1 MTQPS
6 SIRASFETVLGSDAV
21 LDDPKVLEAHA
32 VDGVRPRVVVFP
44 ESTDAVADVVR
55 LCMREKLALVP
66 RGSGSKMAAGYP
78 PERLDLV
85 LSTERLQRIVDM
97 DTANLTV
104 TVEAGV
110 RFKTVQT
117 ALAGEENR
125 CYLPLEDPVTLA
137 PEEICSD
144 RENRGCFIPMS
155 PPHSRTATLGGIVA
169 ANSSGPT
176 RLLHGLPRDLV
187 LGVRYVTPA
196 GEIVGMGGKTVKNV
210 SGYDVSKLMIGSRGS
225 LGVLCEMTLRLLPLP
240 ERVGTEFFV
249 FNDGKDA
256 RRFVDRVFEI
266 PLLPAAVEVLNPRAC
281 TLLAPTQVDGTAD
294 TSWGVALALEGV
306 EEAVVRMSEEFKDM
320 GAEAGARVHLHLEDE
335 THARFWEH
343 HGHVEETLAEQYMNL
358 VSVRTVYPISGYGT
372 VMDRFEALSAERAL
386 DAVGIFQAGSGTAR
400 IQLLPSGGEA
410 EGVGEKVLPVIAGIQ
425 ESCAGLGGSL
435 VVERAASAWKEAL
448 PLWGTEPDALIVMK
462 RIKEQMDPDRLFC
475 PGRFMG
481 RI

>member
-1 MTQPS
+1 MTEPS
-6 SIRASFETVLGSDAV
+6 SIRASLETVLDPEAV
-21 LDDPKVLEAHA
+21 LDDPKVLEDYA
-32 VDGVRPRVVVFP
+32 VDGVRPRAVVLP
-44 ESTDAVADVVR
+44 GNTDAVAEVVR
-55 LCMREKLALVP
+55 LCLREKLALIP
-66 RGSGSKMAAGYP
+66 RGSGSKTAGGYP

-85 LSTERLQRIVDM
+85 LSTERLHRIVDM

-104 TVEAGV
+104 TAEAGV
-110 RFKTVQT
+110 RFQTVQT

-225 LGVLCEMTLRLLPLP
+225 LGVLCEMTFRLLPLP
-240 ERVGTEFFV
+240 ERVGTAV
-249 FNDGKDA
+249 FAFDDREDA
-256 RRFVDRVFEI
+256 CGFVDRVFET
-266 PLLPAAVEVLNPRAC
+266 PLLPAAVEVLSPRAFA
-281 TLLAPTQVDGTAD
+281 LLVPKQGDGPVDTV
-294 TSWGVALALEGV
+294 WGVALALEGV
-306 EEAVVRMSEEFKDM
+306 EEAVGRMIGVFKDM
-320 GAEAGARVHLHLEDE
+320 GTEAGARTHLHLEDE
-335 THARFWEH
+335 AHARFWEH
-343 HGHVEETLAEQYMNL
+343 YGHVEEILEGRYPNL
-358 VSVRTVYPISGYGT
+358 VSVRVVHPISGYDT
-372 VMDRFEALSAERAL
+372 VMGRVEALSAERSL
-386 DAVGIFQAGSGTAR
+386 DAVGVFQAGSGTAR
-400 IQLLPSGGEA
+400 ILFLPSGGET
-410 EGVGEKVLPVIAGIQ
+410 EGVEERVLPVVEGLQ
-425 ESCAGLGGSL
+425 EACAGLGGGL
-435 VVERAASAWKEAL
+435 VVERAAPAWKEAL
-448 PLWGTEPDALIVMK
+448 PMWGPEPDALIVMK
-462 RIKEQMDPDRLFC
+462 RIKEQMDPERLFC